1 MKLLSTQLLGVAA
14 IGFAL
19 TSPSAAFAAD
29 HAEAPVAAADPA
41 TDLADLYAWHT
52 DDGTLV
58 TAITF
63 AGLGAAGAAATYD
76 ADALYGI
83 HIDNDGDSVADVDIW
98 ARFGQDEM
106 GNWGVQITNLPGTSA
121 PIVSAVEQ
129 IAAAPGG
136 SVYSGLR
143 DDPFFFDLQG
153 FNDTV
158 STGVLSFDNSRDS
171 LAGTNVTSL
180 VLEMDLASALQG
192 SDSLQIWATT
202 SRF

>member
-1 MKLLSTQLLGVAA
+1 MKIFSTNLTVVAA
-14 IGFAL
+14 LSLAL
-19 TSPSAAFAAD
+19 AGPTAALAAD

-52 DDGTLV
+52 DEGTLV

-63 AGLGAAGAAATYD
+63 AGLSTAGDDATYD

-83 HIDNDGDSVADVDIW
+83 HIDNDGDHIADVTIW
-98 ARFGQDEM
+98 ARFGQDDL
-106 GNWGVQITNLPGTSA
+106 GNWGVQVTNLPGTSA
-121 PIVSAVEQ
+121 PVVSSVEQ
-129 IAAAPGG
+129 VTAVPGG
-136 SVYSGLR
+136 SIYAGLR

-158 STGVLSFDNSRDS
+158 TTGALSFDNTRDS

-180 VLEMDLASALQG
+180 VLEMDLASALEG
-192 SDSLQIWATT
+192 SETIQVWATT